1 MARQG
6 RLISARRRSLRSSH
20 RPAGL
25 EAGFLKEPDRAS
37 ASTPLQAD
45 GSNWLRT
52 VAEDSRFAFSSCAGT
67 AQDQTLRIVF
77 PFSAGGAAD
86 GIADAEAE
94 ALIVAASL

>member
-1 MARQG
+1 MEAIG
-6 RLISARRRSLRSSH
+6 CELSRRIAAL
-20 RPAGL
+20 L
-25 EAGFLKEPDRAS
+25 
-37 ASTPLQAD
+37 
-45 GSNWLRT
+45 
-52 VAEDSRFAFSSCAGT
+52 FSSCAGT